1 MWLLPW
7 SGSLSLLVFKF
18 HWQQIKCEELTI
30 FSFAGQS
37 SNDNDQM
44 FAYSNVLLKHEL
56 SSSQVFF
63 YSRELTSINPGF
75 DFGCMLATAAQNLEQ
90 LELELRTTL
99 LGKMAGQVHQLSKTF
114 VNL

>member
-1 MWLLPW
+1 MRSSQSFLL
-7 SGSLSLLVFKF
+7 LDKV
-18 HWQQIKCEELTI
+18 Q
-30 FSFAGQS
+30 
-37 SNDNDQM
+37 NDKDQM

-63 YSRELTSINPGF
+63 IAENSLTSMNPGF
-75 DFGCMLATAAQNLEQ
+75 DFGCMLATAAQNIEQ

>member
-30 FSFAGQS
+30 LECLAETRIE
-37 SNDNDQM
+37 
-44 FAYSNVLLKHEL
+44 LLTG
-56 SSSQVFF
+56 FF
-63 YSRELTSINPGF
+63 YSRELTSMNPGF
-75 DFGCMLATAAQNLEQ
+75 DFGCMLATAAQNIEQ